1 MERPKRRKHK
11 DNPYTLEKLGNG
23 KYIVSFKDGTNKFN
37 EVEITEE
44 VFNVMN
50 KFELDDLSELNEFDN
65 HIEHSEIFEDKLNI
79 RAVDKPI
86 SLEDIVEN
94 KIDIEL
100 LKDAINTLPDIQKKR
115 IKLYFLEDKTLD
127 EIAKIDNCSKVA
139 IKYSIDV
146 ALNSLRKKIK
156 K

>member
-37 EVEITEE
+37 EIEITEE